1 VYFHSANNTKKD
13 RSVAAAILTQA
24 IGWDESSP
32 SSPNH
37 FTPRERTPIAT
48 GSKCGW
54 HGKVKRSLPAPA
66 AVRQ

>member
-13 RSVAAAILTQA
+13 GGVAADILTQA
-24 IGWDESSP
+24 TGWDESSP

-37 FTPRERTPIAT
+37 FAPKERTPIIK

-54 HGKVKRSLPAPA
+54 CGKVKRSLPLL
-66 AVRQ
+66 QSDI